1 MDAQAYAEMYSQMA
15 GNFAIVILVVVAI
28 GWLVSRFFSKS
39 SKSQKTTEEKL
50 PQSAAIQKESEPQ
63 TPLLSERESERLIA
77 LQEANRQSVQLNLL
91 ALDSLQQMTEIA
103 ALHRT
108 DTTTRYYPQ
117 NDPWYQQAEWQ

>member
-15 GNFAIVILVVVAI
+15 GNFAIVVLVVVAI
-28 GWLVSRFFSKS
+28 GWLVSCLFSKP
-39 SKSQKTTEEKL
+39 SKSPKATEEKL

-63 TPLLSERESERLIA
+63 IPLLSERESERLIA

-108 DTTTRYYPQ
+108 DTTTRYSPQ

>member
-15 GNFAIVILVVVAI
+15 GNFAIVVLVVVAI
-28 GWLVSRFFSKS
+28 GCLVSRFFSKP
-39 SKSQKTTEEKL
+39 SKSPKATEEKL

-63 TPLLSERESERLIA
+63 IPLLSERESERLVA

>member
-15 GNFAIVILVVVAI
+15 GNFAIVVLVVVAI
-28 GWLVSRFFSKS
+28 GWLVSCLFSKL
-39 SKSQKTTEEKL
+39 SKAQKATGKKP

-63 TPLLSERESERLIA
+63 IPLLSAQESERLVA

-108 DTTTRYYPQ
+108 DTTTRHYPQ

>member
-1 MDAQAYAEMYSQMA
+1 MDAQAYAEMYSRMA
-15 GNFAIVILVVVAI
+15 GNFAVVVLVVVAI
-28 GWLVSRFFSKS
+28 GWLVSCLFSKL
-39 SKSQKTTEEKL
+39 SKAQKATGKK
-50 PQSAAIQKESEPQ
+50 PSQSAAIQKASEPQ
-63 TPLLSERESERLIA
+63 IPLLSERESERLIT

>member
-15 GNFAIVILVVVAI
+15 GNFAIVVLVVMAI
-28 GWLVSRFFSKS
+28 WWLVSRFFSKP
-39 SKSQKTTEEKL
+39 SKSPKATEEKPL
-50 PQSAAIQKESEPQ
+50 QSAAIQKESEPQ
-63 TPLLSERESERLIA
+63 IPLLSERESERLVA
-77 LQEANRQSVQLNLL
+77 LQEANRQSIQLNLL

-108 DTTTRYYPQ
+108 DTTTRHYPQ

>member
-15 GNFAIVILVVVAI
+15 GNFAIVVLVVVVI
-28 GWLVSRFFSKS
+28 GWLVSRFFSKH
-39 SKSQKTTEEKL
+39 SKSPKATEEKPL
-50 PQSAAIQKESEPQ
+50 QSAAIQKESEPQ
-63 TPLLSERESERLIA
+63 VPLLSKQESERLVA

-108 DTTTRYYPQ
+108 DTTTKHYPQ

>member
-15 GNFAIVILVVVAI
+15 GNFAVVVLLVVVI
-28 GWLVSRFFSKS
+28 GWLVSRFFSKP
-39 SKSQKTTEEKL
+39 SKSQKATEEKL

-63 TPLLSERESERLIA
+63 IPLLSERESERLVA

-91 ALDSLQQMTEIA
+91 ALDSLQQMSEIA
-103 ALHRT
+103 ALRRT

>member
-15 GNFAIVILVVVAI
+15 GNFAAIGLVVMAI
-28 GWLVSRFFSKS
+28 GWLVSCLFSKL
-39 SKSQKTTEEKL
+39 SKAQKATGEKP
-50 PQSAAIQKESEPQ
+50 PQSPAIQKESEPQ
-63 TPLLSERESERLIA
+63 IPLLSEQESERLVA

-108 DTTTRYYPQ
+108 DTTTRHYPQ
-117 NDPWYQQAEWQ
+117 NDPWCQQAEWQ

>member
-1 MDAQAYAEMYSQMA
+1 MDALAYAEMYSQMA
-15 GNFAIVILVVVAI
+15 GNFAIAIFIVMAI
-28 GWLVSRFFSKS
+28 GWLVSCLFSKFSKS
-39 SKSQKTTEEKL
+39 PKDTEEKL

-63 TPLLSERESERLIA
+63 VPLLSKQESERLVA

>member
-15 GNFAIVILVVVAI
+15 GNFAIGIFIVVAI

-39 SKSQKTTEEKL
+39 SKSPKATEEKP
-50 PQSAAIQKESEPQ
+50 PQSAAIQKESKPQ
-63 TPLLSERESERLIA
+63 IPLLSERESERLAA

-91 ALDSLQQMTEIA
+91 ALDSLQQMTELA

>member
-15 GNFAIVILVVVAI
+15 GNFAIGIFIVVAI
-28 GWLVSRFFSKS
+28 GWLVSRFFSKA
-39 SKSQKTTEEKL
+39 SKAQKATGKKP

-63 TPLLSERESERLIA
+63 IPLLSERESERLIT

>member
-15 GNFAIVILVVVAI
+15 GNFAIGIFIVVAI
-28 GWLVSRFFSKS
+28 GWLVSCLFSKL
-39 SKSQKTTEEKL
+39 SKAQKATGKKP

-63 TPLLSERESERLIA
+63 IPLLSERESERLVA

-103 ALHRT
+103 ALHRM
-108 DTTTRYYPQ
+108 DTTTRHYPQ

>member
-15 GNFAIVILVVVAI
+15 GNFAIVVLVVVAI

-39 SKSQKTTEEKL
+39 SKSPKATEEKI
-50 PQSAAIQKESEPQ
+50 PQSAAIQKASEPQ
-63 TPLLSERESERLIA
+63 IPLLSERESERLVA

-91 ALDSLQQMTEIA
+91 ALDSLQQMIEIA

-108 DTTTRYYPQ
+108 DTTTRHYPQ

>member
-15 GNFAIVILVVVAI
+15 GNFAIVVLVVVAI
-28 GWLVSRFFSKS
+28 GWLVSRFFGKS
-39 SKSQKTTEEKL
+39 SKSPKATEEKP

-63 TPLLSERESERLIA
+63 IPLLSERESERLVA

>member
-1 MDAQAYAEMYSQMA
+1 MDAQAYAEMYSRMA
-15 GNFAIVILVVVAI
+15 GNFAIGIFIVVAI
-28 GWLVSRFFSKS
+28 GWLVSCLFSKL
-39 SKSQKTTEEKL
+39 SKAQKATGEK
-50 PQSAAIQKESEPQ
+50 PHQSTAIQKESEPQ
-63 TPLLSERESERLIA
+63 IPLLSERESERLIT

-108 DTTTRYYPQ
+108 DTTTRYHPQ

>member
-15 GNFAIVILVVVAI
+15 GNFAIGIFIVVVI
-28 GWLVSRFFSKS
+28 GWLVSCLFSKL
-39 SKSQKTTEEKL
+39 SKAQKATGKK
-50 PQSAAIQKESEPQ
+50 PSQSAAIQKESEPQ
-63 TPLLSERESERLIA
+63 IPLLSERESERLVA

-91 ALDSLQQMTEIA
+91 ALGSLQQMTEIA

-108 DTTTRYYPQ
+108 DTTTRYSPQ

>member
-15 GNFAIVILVVVAI
+15 GNFAIVVLVVVAI
-28 GWLVSRFFSKS
+28 GWLVSCLFSKL
-39 SKSQKTTEEKL
+39 SKSPKVTEEKL

-63 TPLLSERESERLIA
+63 IPLLSERESERLVA

-108 DTTTRYYPQ
+108 DTTTRHYPQ

>member
-15 GNFAIVILVVVAI
+15 GNFAIVVLVVVAI
-28 GWLVSRFFSKS
+28 GWLVSCLFSKP
-39 SKSQKTTEEKL
+39 SKSPKATGEK
-50 PQSAAIQKESEPQ
+50 PSQSPAIQKESEPQ
-63 TPLLSERESERLIA
+63 IPLLSERESERLVA

>member
-15 GNFAIVILVVVAI
+15 GNFAAIGLVMMAI
-28 GWLVSRFFSKS
+28 GWLVSCLFSKL
-39 SKSQKTTEEKL
+39 SKTQKTTGEKP

-63 TPLLSERESERLIA
+63 IPLLSERESERLVA
-77 LQEANRQSVQLNLL
+77 LQEVNRQSIQLNLL

-108 DTTTRYYPQ
+108 DTTTRYHPQ

>member
-1 MDAQAYAEMYSQMA
+1 MDAQAYAEMYSRMA
-15 GNFAIVILVVVAI
+15 GNFAAIGLVVMAI
-28 GWLVSRFFSKS
+28 GWLVSCLFSKL
-39 SKSQKTTEEKL
+39 SKAQKATGEKPHQSTT
-50 PQSAAIQKESEPQ
+50 IQKESEPQ
-63 TPLLSERESERLIA
+63 IPLLSKQESARLVA

>member
-15 GNFAIVILVVVAI
+15 GNFAAIGLVMMAI
-28 GWLVSRFFSKS
+28 GWLVSCLFSKL
-39 SKSQKTTEEKL
+39 SKTQKATGEK
-50 PQSAAIQKESEPQ
+50 PHQSTAIQKESKPQ
-63 TPLLSERESERLIA
+63 IPLLSEWESERLVA
-77 LQEANRQSVQLNLL
+77 LQEVNRQSVQLNLL

-108 DTTTRYYPQ
+108 DTTTRYSPQ

>member
-15 GNFAIVILVVVAI
+15 GNFAIVVLMVVAI

-39 SKSQKTTEEKL
+39 SKSQKTTEEKS

-63 TPLLSERESERLIA
+63 IPLLSKRESERLIA

>member
-15 GNFAIVILVVVAI
+15 GNFAIAIFIVVAI
-28 GWLVSRFFSKS
+28 GWLVSCLFSKL
-39 SKSQKTTEEKL
+39 SKAQKATGKK
-50 PQSAAIQKESEPQ
+50 PPKFAAIQKESEPQ
-63 TPLLSERESERLIA
+63 IPLLSERESERLVA
-77 LQEANRQSVQLNLL
+77 LQEVNRQSVQLNLL

>member
-15 GNFAIVILVVVAI
+15 GNFAAIGLVVVAI
-28 GWLVSRFFSKS
+28 GWLVSRLFSKP
-39 SKSQKTTEEKL
+39 SKSPKTTGEKA
-50 PQSAAIQKESEPQ
+50 PQSAAIQKEREPQ
-63 TPLLSERESERLIA
+63 IPLLSKQESERLVA

-91 ALDSLQQMTEIA
+91 ALDSLQQMTELA

-108 DTTTRYYPQ
+108 DTTTRHYPQ

>member
-15 GNFAIVILVVVAI
+15 GNFAVVVLLVVVI
-28 GWLVSRFFSKS
+28 GWLVSRFFSKP
-39 SKSQKTTEEKL
+39 SKSQKATEEKL

-63 TPLLSERESERLIA
+63 IPLLSERESERLVA

-117 NDPWYQQAEWQ
+117 NDLWYQQTEWQ

>member
-15 GNFAIVILVVVAI
+15 GNFAIAIFIVMAI
-28 GWLVSRFFSKS
+28 GWLVSCLFSKL
-39 SKSQKTTEEKL
+39 SKAQKATGKK
-50 PQSAAIQKESEPQ
+50 PSQSAAIQKEREPQ
-63 TPLLSERESERLIA
+63 IPLLSKQESERLVA

-91 ALDSLQQMTEIA
+91 ALDSLQQMTELA

-108 DTTTRYYPQ
+108 DTTTRHYPQ

>member
-1 MDAQAYAEMYSQMA
+1 MDAQAYAEMYSQIA
-15 GNFAIVILVVVAI
+15 GNFAIVVLVVVAI
-28 GWLVSRFFSKS
+28 GWLVSCLFSKL
-39 SKSQKTTEEKL
+39 SKAQKATGKK
-50 PQSAAIQKESEPQ
+50 PPKSAAIQKESEPQ
-63 TPLLSERESERLIA
+63 IPLLSKQESERLVA

-108 DTTTRYYPQ
+108 DTTTRHYPQ

>member
-1 MDAQAYAEMYSQMA
+1 M
-15 GNFAIVILVVVAI
+15 VVI
-28 GWLVSRFFSKS
+28 GWLVSCLFSKL
-39 SKSQKTTEEKL
+39 SKSPKATEEKP

-63 TPLLSERESERLIA
+63 IPLLSKQESDRLVA

-91 ALDSLQQMTEIA
+91 ALDSLQQMTELA

-108 DTTTRYYPQ
+108 DTTTRHYPQ

>member
-15 GNFAIVILVVVAI
+15 GNFAIVVLVVMAI
-28 GWLVSRFFSKS
+28 GWLVSCLFSKL
-39 SKSQKTTEEKL
+39 SKAQKATGKK
-50 PQSAAIQKESEPQ
+50 PSQSAAIQKESEPQ
-63 TPLLSERESERLIA
+63 VPLLSKQESERLVA
-77 LQEANRQSVQLNLL
+77 LHEANRQSVQLNLL

-108 DTTTRYYPQ
+108 DTTTRHYPQ

>member
-15 GNFAIVILVVVAI
+15 GNFAIVVLVVVAI
-28 GWLVSRFFSKS
+28 GWLVSCLFSKL
-39 SKSQKTTEEKL
+39 SKAQKATGKK
-50 PQSAAIQKESEPQ
+50 PPKSAAIQKESEPQ
-63 TPLLSERESERLIA
+63 IPLLSERESERLIA
-77 LQEANRQSVQLNLL
+77 LQEANRQSIQLNLL

-108 DTTTRYYPQ
+108 DTTTRHYPQ